1 MNKKFIAIA
10 GNIGIGKST
19 LTKKVAE
26 HFGWKPYLEP
36 VTENP
41 YLKDFYAD
49 MKKWAFHSQM
59 FFLGKRLQDNYEL
72 VKEKSSVIQDRSLY
86 ENAEIFAKY
95 LFKRGF
101 ISKRDWDVY
110 QTIYRTCIKI
120 LPAPD
125 LVIYLK
131 ASVDKIIQRIQS
143 RGRDFEKDI
152 SKQYLADLNNLY
164 DDWAGNF
171 KLAQTVVI
179 NYDDLDLKNNT
190 IDFESFLE
198 VMREYLDKR

>member
-1 MNKKFIAIA
+1 MKGKKFIAIS

-19 LTKKVAE
+19 LTKKLAD
-26 HFGWKPYLEP
+26 HYDFKQYLEP

-41 YLKDFYAD
+41 YLKDFYKD

-59 FFLGKRLQDNYEL
+59 YFLGKRLQDHYQL
-72 VKEKSSVIQDRSLY
+72 ALDKHSVIQDRSIY

-95 LFKRGF
+95 LFKRKF
-101 ISKRDWDVY
+101 ISERDWKVY
-110 QTIYRTCIKI
+110 SRIYKTCTKI

-125 LVIYLK
+125 LVIYLR
-131 ASVDKIIQRIQS
+131 ASVDQIMTRIEK
-143 RGRDFEKDI
+143 RGREFEKTITKKYI
-152 SKQYLADLNNLY
+152 SDLNNLY

-171 KLAQTVVI
+171 DLAQVIII
-179 NYDDLDLKNNT
+179 NYDDLDLKNNA

-198 VMREYLDKR
+198 VINEYLK

>member
-19 LTKKVAE
+19 LTKKLAE
-26 HFGWKPYLEP
+26 HFDWKQYLEP

-59 FFLGKRLQDNYEL
+59 FFLGKRLQDHYNL
-72 VKEKSSVIQDRSLY
+72 IHEKQSVIQDRSLY
-86 ENAEIFAKY
+86 ENAEVFAKY
-95 LFKRGF
+95 MFKRGF
-101 ISKRDWDVY
+101 IARRDWDVY
-110 QTIYRTCIKI
+110 QTIYKTGIKI

-125 LVIYLK
+125 LIIYLK

-143 RGRDFEKDI
+143 RGREFEKDI
-152 SKQYLADLNNLY
+152 SKQYLSDLNDLY

-171 KLAQTVVI
+171 KLAPVVVI
-179 NYDDLDLKNNT
+179 NYDDLDLKNSN
-190 IDFESFLE
+190 IDFERFVE
-198 VMREYLDKR
+198 VFVEYVK